1 MISLAKYASPQHK
14 TTTMAQSANIPRP
27 QVLPPANGKKLWRVK
42 RSVSASSTTS
52 LDSNSSLECLNNS
65 LKISAAG
72 KQFLVRRP
80 PMKRPKF
87 KPGMPKDFVF
97 VDLSPVKTASDDEN
111 ESVSSASSVMSATS
125 SPTKESPLSLTNESF
140 GSFGDE
146 DAFGST
152 FANYNYNQNQQC
164 GFDLLDDN
172 ALLGLGLLNVQY
184 DSNPDFQMQQAQLDN
199 SRFLQY
205 QNQSSNF
212 VTPPMSAAPTF
223 QATPAPVAP
232 THTRLVSC
240 LAVPVQSSKKRQ
252 ASGFQFKSYQ
262 GPGVKKP
269 QRKHKRCFSE
279 PLRKPELMVCT
290 QTQTPQQSVCSQHQP
305 QFADA
310 ETLEYS
316 QKMLQNFDI
325 SYTPLTELLELDV
338 EALQDPI
345 DLDLNCTNLIFKD
358 NFDLLSFVL
367 L

>member
-1 MISLAKYASPQHK
+1 MISLAKYASHQH
-14 TTTMAQSANIPRP
+14 TTTTPAQFSNNHRP

-42 RSVSASSTTS
+42 RSVSASNPTS

-97 VDLSPVKTASDDEN
+97 VDLSPVKSSDDDN

-125 SPTKESPLSLTNESF
+125 SPTKESPLSLTNDSF

-146 DAFGST
+146 DAFSSS
-152 FANYNYNQNQQC
+152 FANYNYNYNQTQQC
-164 GFDLLDDN
+164 GYDLLDDS

-184 DSNPDFQMQQAQLDN
+184 DSNSDFQMQQAQLDN

-205 QNQSSNF
+205 QSQSSF
-212 VTPPMSAAPTF
+212 VTPPMTSAPTF
-223 QATPAPVAP
+223 QTTPPSVAP

-240 LAVPVQSSKKRQ
+240 LAVPMQSSKKRQ

-290 QTQTPQQSVCSQHQP
+290 QTQTPQQSVCSQPQP
-305 QFADA
+305 QFSDA